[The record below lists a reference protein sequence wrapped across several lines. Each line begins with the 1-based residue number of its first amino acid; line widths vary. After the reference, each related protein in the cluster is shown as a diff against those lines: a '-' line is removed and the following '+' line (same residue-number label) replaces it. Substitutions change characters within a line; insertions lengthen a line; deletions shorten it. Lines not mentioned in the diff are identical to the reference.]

1 VDTVDADGDLFD
13 ESDAPGLTRLAA
25 HQPGWTI
32 FENLYLSGGTLWVV
46 TYVQYLL
53 KPAQC
58 AAPLRLTSNT
68 IHRSLCSDD
77 PSDYPEMRLM
87 TSTGLPA
94 NGDPGNEAA
103 REPKGDELMF
113 ITPGQARKKWGDRV
127 WEMEGV
133 TWLFNDGQCE
143 SVGLGW
149 VATCWLTDR

>member
-1 VDTVDADGDLFD
+1 VGARY
-13 ESDAPGLTRLAA
+13 GLSRASNVSQRQAL
-25 HQPGWTI
+25 
-32 FENLYLSGGTLWVV
+32 
-46 TYVQYLL
+46 
-53 KPAQC
+53 C
-58 AAPLRLTSNT
+58 AVLLRLMSN
-68 IHRSLCSDD
+68 IDLAYLHSDD

-149 VATCWLTDR
+149 VETCWLTDR